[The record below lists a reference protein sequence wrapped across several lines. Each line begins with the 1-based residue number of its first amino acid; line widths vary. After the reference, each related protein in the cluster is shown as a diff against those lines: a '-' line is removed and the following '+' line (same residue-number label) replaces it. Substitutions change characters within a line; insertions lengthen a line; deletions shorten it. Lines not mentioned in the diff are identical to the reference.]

1 MKKTLTVNLNN
12 IVFHI
17 DDDAY
22 DMLQTYLSEIAD
34 HFQSEDERKEIMN
47 DIEAR
52 IAELFTEKL
61 QKNKNVINL
70 TDVQEVIEIM
80 GKPSQYAD
88 EDEETEKPKSEK
100 KQHKSRRFYR
110 DPENAILGGIAG
122 GLAAYFGWDVTLI
135 RILLVVL
142 VFLGMGFI
150 IPVYI
155 VVWFVAPQALTA
167 SQRLEMQGEDVTVD
181 SIKTEINNVKN
192 YMESDKFKQSASS
205 IGERIL
211 DILKIFFKV
220 IFGFVGAVLGVVGV
234 ALVAVLFFVLFLFI
248 FEPSVL
254 SGFAPELISNWG
266 AITPDKMILLVI
278 SLILLVGCPIFLI
291 IYWAIQII
299 SGRRNSSRTANW
311 VVLILWLAGLF
322 MFASV
327 GTKTLLHFKN
337 LNGHPITLNWTEDD
351 SPIMDEVRDCEQF
364 NEIDVTG
371 NIEVVLSQDSLQ
383 MVTISAPSD
392 CLSNVKTEVNNGVLT
407 IFTDQIFLNRKI
419 KAHISTKELEKITA
433 KGACEIENDSDFSTQ
448 NLSLELIGASKAD
461 LMLQI
466 ADKLEVDIKGA
477 SKLELIGSGTTFKA
491 QSLGASDIR
500 ADKFIAKNV
509 EIDASGA
516 SHARVYASESFVA
529 DATGASNIECK
540 GNPKYVKKSDSLGSD
555 IRVIK

>member
-1 MKKTLTVNLNN
+1 
-12 IVFHI
+12 
-17 DDDAY
+17 
-22 DMLQTYLSEIAD
+22 
-34 HFQSEDERKEIMN
+34 
-47 DIEAR
+47 
-52 IAELFTEKL
+52 
-61 QKNKNVINL
+61 
-70 TDVQEVIEIM
+70 
-80 GKPSQYAD
+80 
-88 EDEETEKPKSEK
+88 
-100 KQHKSRRFYR
+100 
-110 DPENAILGGIAG
+110 
-122 GLAAYFGWDVTLI
+122 
-135 RILLVVL
+135 
-142 VFLGMGFI
+142 
-150 IPVYI
+150 
-155 VVWFVAPQALTA
+155 
-167 SQRLEMQGEDVTVD
+167 
-181 SIKTEINNVKN
+181 
-192 YMESDKFKQSASS
+192 
-205 IGERIL
+205 
-211 DILKIFFKV
+211 
-220 IFGFVGAVLGVVGV
+220 
-234 ALVAVLFFVLFLFI
+234 
-248 FEPSVL
+248 
-254 SGFAPELISNWG
+254 
-266 AITPDKMILLVI
+266 MILLVI